1 MHKTGICHFR
11 VGLMDGVSLEIDKWK
26 SALEGIGH
34 KVYLLAG
41 ETSSNVEAT
50 IIPELKLDH
59 PKVKKIYQN
68 SFQSLDDF
76 PSEEEFSKKIFK
88 IAEFIER
95 KIYFFIK
102 KYSIDIL
109 DIENIW
115 SLPLN
120 IPATI
125 AFYKVIRSTGIK
137 TITHHHDFFWERSY
151 FNNPTCKKIKEILA
165 TYFPPQDS
173 LIRHTVINSIAQH
186 ELKIRRGIDA
196 VVIPNIFDFEGPG
209 WKIDDYNYD
218 FKKALGIS
226 KKDIIILQAT
236 RIVSRKGI
244 ELAIDLVKELSKPEN
259 LLLLKERGFYDKRE
273 IDEKN
278 KVVLVLPNLIEDEI
292 YFKLLKEKIKKENI
306 EAIFVSDMVDSERK
320 IKDNKKIYSLWD
332 TYLFADLVTYP
343 SLCEGWGNQ
352 FLEAIKA
359 KLPIVVFEYEVFKA
373 DIKSCGFRVISLGDK
388 IKGKDSQGLCQV
400 DPSLI
405 KKATKEAIKVLTDLP
420 YRKKIVEYNFE
431 LGRKF
436 YSMQALEGYLE
447 PLFNKKEKESI

>member
-1 MHKTGICHFR
+1 MSNIGICHFR

-76 PSEEEFSKKIFK
+76 PSEEEFSQEIYKIVSQ
-88 IAEFIER
+88 IEE
-95 KIYFFIK
+95 KIYSFIK

-115 SLPLN
+115 SLPFN
-120 IPATI
+120 ITAAI
-125 AFYKVIRSTGIK
+125 AFYKVIKSTGIK
-137 TITHHHDFFWERSY
+137 VITHHHDFFWERSRY
-151 FNNPTCKKIKEILA
+151 SNPTCRKVKDILA
-165 TYFPPQDS
+165 TYFPPKDKQ
-173 LIRHTVINSIAQH
+173 IKHTVINSIAHH
-186 ELKIRRGIDA
+186 ELKIRRGIDS
-196 VVIPNIFDFEGPG
+196 VVIPNIFDFKGQE
-209 WKIDDYNYD
+209 WKVDDYNYN
-218 FKKALGIS
+218 FKKALGLNQ
-226 KKDIIILQAT
+226 KDIIILQAT

-259 LLLLKERGFYDKRE
+259 LLLLKEKRFYDRRE
-273 IDEKN
+273 IDEKS
-278 KVVLVLPNLIEDEI
+278 KVVLVLPNLIEDME
-292 YFKLLKEKIKKENI
+292 YFKLLKYKIKKENI
-306 EAIFVSDMVDSERK
+306 DALFVSDMVDSERK

-343 SLCEGWGNQ
+343 SLYEGWGNQ

-373 DIKSCGFRVISLGDK
+373 DIKPNGFRVISLGDK
-388 IKGKDSQGLCQV
+388 TKGKNDQGLYQV
-400 DPSLI
+400 EPSI
-405 KKATKEAIKVLTDLP
+405 IKESAKKAIRVLTDLS
-420 YRKKIVEYNFE
+420 YREKMVEYNFN
-431 LGRKF
+431 LGRRL
-436 YSMQALEGYLE
+436 YSTQALKNYVE
-447 PLFNKKEKESI
+447 PVFNI

>member
-1 MHKTGICHFR
+1 MSNIGICHFR
-11 VGLMDGVSLEIDKWK
+11 VGLMDGVSLEIDKWR
-26 SALEGIGH
+26 SALEEIGH
-34 KVYLLAG
+34 NVHLLAG
-41 ETSSNVEAT
+41 ETSSNVEAI

-88 IAEFIER
+88 IAEFIEE
-95 KIYFFIK
+95 KIYVFIK

-120 IPATI
+120 IPAAI
-125 AFYKVIRSTGIK
+125 AFYKVIKSNGIE
-137 TITHHHDFFWERSY
+137 TITHHHDFFWERSH
-151 FNNPTCKKIKEILA
+151 FNHPTCKMVKDILF

-173 LIRHTVINSIAQH
+173 LISHTVINSIAQH
-186 ELKIRRGIDA
+186 ELKIRRGIDV

-209 WKIDDYNYD
+209 WMIDDYNYD
-218 FKKALGIS
+218 FKKALGLNQ
-226 KKDIIILQAT
+226 KDVIILQAT

-244 ELAIDLVKELSKPEN
+244 ELAIDLVKELAKPEN
-259 LLLLKERGFYDKRE
+259 LLLLKEMGFYDKRK
-273 IDEKN
+273 IDEKS

-292 YFKLLKEKIKKENI
+292 YFKLLKEKVKKEKI
-306 EAIFVSDMVDSERK
+306 KAIFVSDMIDTKRK
-320 IKDNKKIYSLWD
+320 IKSNRKIYSLWD

-343 SLCEGWGNQ
+343 SLYEGWGNQ
-352 FLEAIKA
+352 FLEAVNA
-359 KLPIVVFEYEVFKA
+359 KLPIVIYEYEVFKA
-373 DIKSCGFRVISLGDK
+373 DIKSNGFRVISLGDK
-388 IKGKDSQGLCQV
+388 IKGKDPQGLCQV
-400 DPSLI
+400 DPSII
-405 KKATKEAIKVLTDLP
+405 KRATKEAIKVLTDLP

-436 YSMQALEGYLE
+436 YSMQVLEGYLE